1 MTSAARTGRSFHLWW
16 HPHNFGANLAENL
29 AVLEA
34 VLKHHAHLRDT
45 YGVQPATM
53 AEVAR
58 ATQSEES
65 RLAEME
71 FGLFV

>member
-1 MTSAARTGRSFHLWW
+1 M
-16 HPHNFGANLAENL
+16 
-29 AVLEA
+29 
-34 VLKHHAHLRDT
+34 
-45 YGVQPATM
+45 QPATM